1 MNWRVPRKVSRL
13 RRGSRS
19 ERLERSLPAKVR
31 ASGSP
36 SGVSKRSVM
45 VVAPLIL
52 FGVLAFF
59 SACSSAEVWKAPP
72 VVSLESIEGP
82 RMLFTREAVNLG
94 KVAVGER
101 VRYDFRFRNVGN
113 ATLLVSDVIVKV
125 LDGC

>member
-1 MNWRVPRKVSRL
+1 MNWRVPRKISRS
-13 RRGSRS
+13 RRGSRC
-19 ERLERSLPAKVR
+19 RKLEQSLSAKVQ
-31 ASGSP
+31 AAGSP
-36 SGVSKRSVM
+36 ARVSRRSILT
-45 VVAPLIL
+45 VVPLIML
-52 FGVLAFF
+52 GVLILS
-59 SACSSAEVWKAPP
+59 SACSPAELEEVPP
-72 VVSLESIEGP
+72 GVLSEPIEGP